1 MGFCIHLEVLR
12 PPGQPMPGK
21 KSSEKAP
28 ARAGDRAP
36 DEWDLEA
43 RHLIKG
49 VMVTRRYSF
58 KTLAARLE
66 ELGHP
71 IQEKALGLRINR
83 GAFSLGFAL
92 LMLRAMDVPDLDIK
106 YIKLGRQYEKLARG
120 LGYRNTDVVLDK
132 DETG

>member
-1 MGFCIHLEVLR
+1 MS
-12 PPGQPMPGK
+12 GK
-21 KSSEKAP
+21 TSSGKAP
-28 ARAGDRAP
+28 ARTNDRAP

-49 VMVTRRYSF
+49 VMVSRRYSF

-92 LMLRAMDVPDLDIK
+92 LMLRAMDVPDLDIQ
-106 YIKLGRQYEKLARG
+106 YIQLGRQYEKLARG
-120 LGYRNTDVVLDK
+120 LGYRNTDVVLD
-132 DETG
+132 EGEVP